1 MNLEYIAERL
11 AQSARQIVQADAAVV
26 RLLDLDNESA
36 EAEGRSLSLAAA
48 VGVPKTAVPT
58 VVPLADSPL
67 DRAALEEKAPL
78 WTEAHLPSPFDVYRS
93 VVCLPLT
100 EEGVAVGTLQVYATA
115 ATRFDPQAIST
126 LTPLA
131 ALGAAAITAAQA
143 LKTQEELEAE
153 KAHFIHVATHELR
166 SPVAVAQSLLRGV
179 LKGYAGELTPQQ
191 RELFGRIS
199 RRLDLLEQLV
209 NDLLDL
215 AAGRTSHG
223 MGEETA
229 VVVNASVGR
238 AVLLLL
244 PRAEEKGVELVY
256 RACCDELVAWGTE
269 EGLDRIFVNLLSNA
283 IKYTPS
289 GGRVEVTIRP
299 IEENGE
305 PQIEVRV
312 ADTGIGI
319 PPEAI
324 PHLFQTFY
332 RAPNA
337 KALNEVGTGL
347 GLSIVKDLVERYGA
361 RIEVDST
368 LGKGTTFTVIFPV
381 LHILDDEA
389 KTCRLP
395 MDSAK

>member
-1 MNLEYIAERL
+1 MCPVGNRTTRLLPGECILNLEHIAERL

-26 RLLDLDNESA
+26 RLLDENESA
-36 EAEGRSLSLAAA
+36 GERSLSLAAA
-48 VGVPKTAVPT
+48 VGVPKTDLPAT
-58 VVPLADSPL
+58 VPLADSPL
-67 DRAALEEKAPL
+67 DQAALAGDIPL
-78 WTEAHLPSPFDVYRS
+78 WTDAHLLPPFDAYRS
-93 VVCLPLT
+93 AICLPLA
-100 EEGVAVGTLQVYATA
+100 EGETVVGTLQVYAA
-115 ATRFDPQAIST
+115 PSGGFDSQTIAT

-131 ALGAAAITAAQA
+131 ALGAVAISAVQA
-143 LKTQEELEAE
+143 LRTQGELEAE

-215 AAGRTSHG
+215 AAGQTSHG

-229 VVVNASVGR
+229 VIVNASVGR

-244 PRAEEKGVELVY
+244 PRAEEKGIELVY
-256 RACCDELVAWGTE
+256 QACCDELVAWGTE

-289 GGRVEVTIRP
+289 GGRVEVTLRS
-299 IEENGE
+299 IEENSE
-305 PQIEVRV
+305 EEIEVRV
-312 ADTGIGI
+312 TDTGIGI
-319 PPEAI
+319 PPEAM
-324 PHLFQTFY
+324 PHLFETFY

-361 RIEVDST
+361 RIEVEST
-368 LGKGTTFTVIFPV
+368 VGKGTTFTVIFPV
-381 LHILDDEA
+381 YAH
-389 KTCRLP
+389 
-395 MDSAK
+395 S